1 MTPPVRYFRT
11 TRHGRALVTFDGFYS
26 TAEVPG
32 IAHGKGFHA
41 DPDRAI
47 LFAIRAMH

>member
-11 TRHGRALVTFDGFYS
+11 TRLGLAMCEWDGYFA
-26 TAEVPG
+26 TASVPG
-32 IAHGKGFHA
+32 GATGRGFHVDA
-41 DPDRAI
+41 DRAI